1 MEWSDVL
8 ELVDRHWPDPVLP
21 GQAEVVAGL
30 TTTIRGLDQP
40 AKVWRES
47 HAELYGVSSEPLT
60 PEIDPVAR
68 GLELA
73 DLTAEDGEQRALE
86 YRAGSLEGLH
96 ELRMQ
101 IRDEL
106 AATADGAARRRVVP
120 RGMAMGERR
129 RADHGGRARD
139 RL

>member
-1 MEWSDVL
+1 MACV
-8 ELVDRHWPDPVLP
+8 
-21 GQAEVVAGL
+21 
-30 TTTIRGLDQP
+30 T
-40 AKVWRES
+40 
-47 HAELYGVSSEPLT
+47 EPQT

-86 YRAGSLEGLH
+86 YRAGSLERLH

-106 AATADGAARRRVVP
+106 AASADGDARRHIEPWVWRW
-120 RGMAMGERR
+120 ES
-129 RADHGGRARD
+129 GGKPITAAGQETGFELRFSRNKKP
-139 RL
+139 LYG